1 MSDAVGIRW
10 DKDFL
15 DKVDK
20 LSKEEISDRS
30 TIIRKLAYT
39 GYTEVIKKKAC
50 DKYKQGKIT
59 MSEAARLAE
68 MTIWEIEQ
76 YLVEQGYKSEYS
88 IEDLKR
94 EIEMI

>member
-1 MSDAVGIRW
+1 MSDAIGIRW

-20 LSKEEISDRS
+20 LSEDEVSDRS

-39 GYTEVIKKKAC
+39 GYKELMKKKSC
-50 DKYKQGKIT
+50 EKYKQGKIT
-59 MSEAARLAE
+59 ISEAARLAE
-68 MTIWEIEQ
+68 LTIWELEK